1 MTLRRG
7 VLVLLLSLAAT
18 LGVATAPAFGAYG
31 FIQEWGSAGTDPGK
45 FTDLRD
51 VATDTNGNVF
61 TLEAT
66 RIQKFSPERAFL
78 TQAAVPPGDND
89 TSIAVKGAG
98 ATGIVYVVDREH
110 GIRTYR
116 ASDLLPLGTVTLAGV
131 PGTWAKP
138 RAIAIDYLGNL
149 IVSFPDDYGAG
160 APTISGIAMFQDTGA
175 FIRTVGQYD
184 TADATDD
191 EKKRFVTPV
200 DVAVDDQVGSDGQI
214 YAVDSTKRRLFRWD
228 RTTGDNPNTFTP
240 APATSWDPRAVA
252 VMPLQPIFA
261 PFLDTTSVLVGD
273 QATAPPQDGRMWVT
287 RGNGQFLGRFGTRG
301 AGTEQ
306 YGLISGIAIDA
317 FQRMFVADATQSK
330 ILEYGNGGTPGP
342 GDPKDPDPP
351 PNVNPTPT
359 PKPIENTQPI
369 ICIGLW
375 SAATCGSLPKPDPI
389 YVCVSYWE
397 NCNGF
402 GGSKP
407 AKPGTIDMSGFP
419 SSLSVDV
426 GCSAESKKNPYTS
439 RAVGDEVPAPDYVR
453 PETECLL
460 RGYLEGTLDKDQ
472 LEDRRA
478 EVLWNIDARTFKG
491 EVAAAY
497 AQVIKGLSIVVAPFE
512 SNEDEWAAKIFLFSA
527 DYADKVFDEMAK
539 PGVPFGGGVRGLSA
553 NAVCLNLETEDQ
565 FKRCSALI
573 TGYNESLRG
582 QLTLLNFRKEQ
593 LFLHVSFEGYK
604 KLIKKKME
612 DFEKKY
618 KAKPLKQRAITSAAK
633 LNVLKKRF
641 VIGAGKLT
649 IKPGKTGKL
658 KIVISKGMRAHLKAL
673 KKAGVKSFKVRAVT
687 EGSIVPGI
695 SGKRTKTVTI
705 SLVKVKKPK
714 KKK

>member
-7 VLVLLLSLAAT
+7 VLVLLLSLVAV
-18 LGVATAPAFGAYG
+18 LGAATAPAFGAYG

-45 FTDLRD
+45 FSDLRD

-61 TLEAT
+61 TLEAA
-66 RIQKFSPERAFL
+66 RIQKFGPDRAFL
-78 TQAAVPPGDND
+78 TQVAVPPGDND

-98 ATGIVYVVDREH
+98 ATGIVYVVDRDH

-116 ASDLLPLGTVTLAGV
+116 ASDLFPLGTVTLAGV
-131 PGTWAKP
+131 SPTWAKP
-138 RAIAIDYLGNL
+138 RALAIDYLGNL
-149 IVSFPDDYGAG
+149 IVSFPDDYGAV
-160 APTISGIAMFQDTGA
+160 PPKISGIAMFQDTGA
-175 FIRTVGQYD
+175 FIRNVGTYD
-184 TADATDD
+184 TNDVTAG
-191 EKKRFVTPV
+191 EQRSFVTPV
-200 DVAVDDQVGSDGQI
+200 DVAVDDQIGTDGQI
-214 YAVDSTKRRLFRWD
+214 YAVDSTKRRLFHWD

-240 APATSWDPRAVA
+240 SPASRWDPRAVA
-252 VMPLQPIFA
+252 VMPLEPIFGDGA
-261 PFLDTTSVLVGD
+261 STSVLVAD
-273 QATAPPQDGRMWVT
+273 HSVPPQAPQDGRMWDV
-287 RGNGQFLGRFGTRG
+287 RGAGTFLGYFGTRG
-301 AGTEQ
+301 TGTEK

-351 PNVNPTPT
+351 PNVNPPA

-419 SSLSVDV
+419 SSLQVDV

-439 RAVGDEVPAPDYVR
+439 RAVGDEVPAPDYVT

-539 PGVPFGGGVRGLSA
+539 PGVPFASGVRGLSA
-553 NAVCLNLETEDQ
+553 NAVCLNLENEDQ

-573 TGYNESLRG
+573 TGYNEALRG
-582 QLTLLNFRKEQ
+582 QLTLLNFRKQQ

-618 KAKPLKQRAITSAAK
+618 KAKPLKQRAITSATK

-641 VIGAGKLT
+641 VIGAGQLKL
-649 IKPGKTGKL
+649 KPGKTGKL
-658 KIVISKGMRAHLKAL
+658 KIVISKAMRAHLKAL
-673 KKAGVKSFKVRAVT
+673 KKAGVKTFKVRAVT
-687 EGSIVPGI
+687 EGSTVPGI
-695 SGKRTKTVTI
+695 SGKRTKTITI

-714 KKK
+714 KK